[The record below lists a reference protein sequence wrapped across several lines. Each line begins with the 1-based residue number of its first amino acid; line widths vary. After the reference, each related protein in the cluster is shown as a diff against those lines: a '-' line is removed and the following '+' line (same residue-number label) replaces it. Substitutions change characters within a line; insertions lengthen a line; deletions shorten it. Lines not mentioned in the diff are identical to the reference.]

1 MSSIE
6 VFRVCLLVTLYGAD
20 YCKIDAGFVSGFAL
34 EIKCL
39 LVKVVELNMSVFNE
53 GDKCVG
59 KTLKNNL
66 ILRRK

>member
-6 VFRVCLLVTLYGAD
+6 VFQVCLLVTLYGAD

-34 EIKCL
+34 EIKCI

-66 ILRRK
+66 MLRRK